1 MFVKSYSITLVTI
14 ILIGWSGADPSSM
27 TGQSKLYEL
36 MWSTR
41 DLQNS
46 NPSRSLE
53 CFQYYSPIFDNHLKV
68 YEAEYGAC
76 KNRSALEKED
86 LLARYIFVVDELN
99 NSSRNA
105 CQALNT
111 CSKGEDSLESLTC
124 YDKTGSTNT
133 NVMYNV
139 STTASIYRA
148 QLEHQIQTI
157 TYNDDICTSAAQHK
171 YDSNFN
177 AAYIDLQN
185 CLNGLAPV
193 PNNNVTTTREGPAT
207 ITTET
212 TDAAPNATTIPPLT
226 LKPDDGKSN
235 STAKSPNHGIISDI
249 DNIINKIEHLV

>member
-1 MFVKSYSITLVTI
+1 MFVKSYSIALVTI

-46 NPSRSLE
+46 NPTRSLE
-53 CFQYYSPIFDNHLKV
+53 CFQYYSPILDSHLKV
-68 YEAEYGAC
+68 YEAEYAVC
-76 KNRSALEKED
+76 KNKSATEKEN
-86 LLARYIFVVDELN
+86 LLARYTFVVDELN
-99 NSSRNA
+99 SSSRNA
-105 CQALNT
+105 CQALET

-124 YDKTGSTNT
+124 YDKTGSSNT

-139 STTASIYRA
+139 STTASIHRA

-157 TYNDDICTSAAQHK
+157 SYNDEICTSAAQHK

-177 AAYIDLQN
+177 TAYIDLQN

-193 PNNNVTTTREGPAT
+193 PSPTA
-207 ITTET
+207 T
-212 TDAAPNATTIPPLT
+212 TDSVPSINATTIPPYT
-226 LKPDDGKSN
+226 LKPDNGKSN
-235 STAKSPNHGIISDI
+235 STSKSQKHGIIGDI
-249 DNIINKIEHLV
+249 DKIINKIEHLV